1 LHPDFVHRGEQ
12 NRGTLV
18 VVKKQILSGALFC
31 VLLLVVS
38 CAPGAGFAA
47 SRFPLK
53 LGESWQ
59 MQAFKPG
66 NSESQ
71 TFAIDLYDEPELDED
86 GDWGVAIEAGKFE
99 GEMYHLTQDNVL
111 LAFIQLTRG
120 SDPELVLCAFAEA
133 SVGKTRFV
141 GTSFFGKSSELSQLS
156 NLPRDRFARCELS
169 KK

>member
-1 LHPDFVHRGEQ
+1 L
-12 NRGTLV
+12 
-18 VVKKQILSGALFC
+18 C
-31 VLLLVVS
+31 
-38 CAPGAGFAA
+38 FAA
-47 SRFPLK
+47 GGFLRARSGFCGFEVSIKTWRIMANASL
-53 LGESWQ
+53 
-59 MQAFKPG
+59 QAR
-66 NSESQ
+66 Q
-71 TFAIDLYDEPELDED
+71 QRMYDEPELDED

>member
-1 LHPDFVHRGEQ
+1 MCG
-12 NRGTLV
+12 
-18 VVKKQILSGALFC
+18 VKKTVFSGVLLC

-38 CAPGAGFAA
+38 CAPGAGFGA

-53 LGESWQ
+53 LGETWQ

-66 NSESQ
+66 SGESQ
-71 TFAIDLYDEPELDED
+71 IFPIDLYDEPELDQD

-99 GEMYHLTQDNVL
+99 GEMYHVTRDNVL
-111 LAFIQLTRG
+111 LVFVQLTRG
-120 SDPELVLCAFAEA
+120 SDPELVLCAFGEA
-133 SVGKTRFV
+133 SPGKTRFV
-141 GTSFFGKSSELSQLS
+141 GTSFFGKSSELSQLG